1 MSNFREQSQQVKAEA
16 NALLERLNLP
26 QIFKDIGEVKIVGS
40 YAHDLMTDKDID
52 LLVVSDQL
60 NKDAFYDAGG
70 RIKQMVSLIGLKFE
84 DRVIDASVHVP
95 PGYYWGILTE
105 DRWKLDIWH
114 VHPTELDK
122 YAKHKA
128 EMFDKVDDPKR
139 ELILELKFSPDY
151 KKKYDSMDVYRGILI
166 KEIGSVAEFLEW
178 VEAGGHH
185 QERKKSLANS
195 L

>member
-1 MSNFREQSQQVKAEA
+1 MSRLREQSQQIKAEA
-16 NALLERLNLP
+16 NKLLELLNLP
-26 QIFKDIGEVKIVGS
+26 EIFRSIGEVKIVGS
-40 YAHDLMTDKDID
+40 YAHDLMTNKDID

-60 NKDAFYDAGG
+60 DKDAFYDVG
-70 RIKQMVSLIGLKFE
+70 KQMMQTVSTISMKFE

-95 PGYYWGILTE
+95 PGYYWGIATE
-105 DRWKLDIWH
+105 DRWKFDIWH
-114 VHPTELDK
+114 VKPNELES
-122 YAKHKA
+122 YAKDKA
-128 EMFDKVDDPKR
+128 EMFDKVDDVKR

-185 QERKKSLANS
+185 QERKKALANS